1 MFGKVV
7 YLANVKTVV
16 YMETNKSIAKRII
29 ESYSL
34 SFNNEITSRL
44 ADIVYSRELGRGE
57 LFLDEGQVSK
67 SMGYV
72 EKGIVRQ
79 FYYKN
84 GKDLTEHFSSE
95 NRLFICIESFLKQEP
110 TRLMAEALEPA
121 LVWGIPHDAFFQLVS
136 DSPEMALLYRKM
148 LEHSLIESQVKAD
161 MFRFETA
168 HDRYEKFLKLF
179 PEPAKRAPLIHIAS
193 FLQMTPETLSRVR
206 AGLL

>member
-1 MFGKVV
+1 
-7 YLANVKTVV
+7 
-16 YMETNKSIAKRII
+16 MEKNMAIAKKIM
-29 ESYSL
+29 EVYGL
-34 SFNNEITSRL
+34 SFTDEVTSLLAEI
-44 ADIVYSRELGRGE
+44 IYPREMSRGE
-57 LFLDEGQVSK
+57 LFLEEGTVSK
-67 SMGYV
+67 SMGFV

-95 NRLFICIESFLKQEP
+95 NKLFICIESFLKQEP
-110 TRLMAEALEPA
+110 TRLMAEALEPS
-121 LVWGIPHDAFFQLVS
+121 LVWGIPHDPFFRLVTTHR
-136 DSPEMALLYRKM
+136 EIGLLYRRM

-161 MFRFETA
+161 MFRFEIA
-168 HDRYEKFLKLF
+168 HDRYDKFIKLF

>member
-84 GKDLTEHFSSE
+84 KRKYFKIDIIK
-95 NRLFICIESFLKQEP
+95 FIYFCIDI
-110 TRLMAEALEPA
+110 
-121 LVWGIPHDAFFQLVS
+121 G
-136 DSPEMALLYRKM
+136 
-148 LEHSLIESQVKAD
+148 
-161 MFRFETA
+161 
-168 HDRYEKFLKLF
+168 YECSTIK
-179 PEPAKRAPLIHIAS
+179 I
-193 FLQMTPETLSRVR
+193 
-206 AGLL
+206 

>member
-1 MFGKVV
+1 
-7 YLANVKTVV
+7 
-16 YMETNKSIAKRII
+16 METNKSIAKRII

-95 NRLFICIESFLKQEP
+95 NSCLFVLK
-110 TRLMAEALEPA
+110 
-121 LVWGIPHDAFFQLVS
+121 VF
-136 DSPEMALLYRKM
+136 
-148 LEHSLIESQVKAD
+148 
-161 MFRFETA
+161 
-168 HDRYEKFLKLF
+168 
-179 PEPAKRAPLIHIAS
+179 
-193 FLQMTPETLSRVR
+193 
-206 AGLL
+206 

>member
-1 MFGKVV
+1 
-7 YLANVKTVV
+7 
-16 YMETNKSIAKRII
+16 METNKSIAKRII
-29 ESYSL
+29 EAYSL
-34 SFNNEITSRL
+34 SFDNGIVDLL
-44 ADIVYSRELGRGE
+44 ADILYLREMGRGE
-57 LFLDEGQVSK
+57 LFLDEGQTSK
-67 SMGYV
+67 SMGFV

-95 NRLFICIESFLKQEP
+95 DRLFICIESFLKQIP
-110 TRLMAEALEPA
+110 TRLMAEALEPSR
-121 LVWGIPHDAFFQLVS
+121 VWGIPHDAFFQLVKAC
-136 DSPEMALLYRKM
+136 PEIAMLYRRM

-168 HDRYEKFLKLF
+168 HDRYEKFMKLF
-179 PEPAKRAPLIHIAS
+179 PEPAKRAPLQHIAS